1 MLKMNI
7 RAISWKLFTVKWSS
21 LKYQTTN
28 IPKCKQGFV
37 NIKHIFKTREVA

>member
-1 MLKMNI
+1 MNI
-7 RAISWKLFTVKWSS
+7 RVISWKLFTVKWSS

-37 NIKHIFKTREVA
+37 NIKHIFKIREVA